1 MLEKQIEEKGNTY
14 AKSLEIVNYKFTS
27 PGHAA
32 VPDRLYVREIPPFLR
47 VLISKYIR
55 FVEYK
60 REGQKPTPPQTREH
74 TRLRALGF
82 RVDVVGSVD
91 QAKQVLDDMVD
102 E

>member
-1 MLEKQIEEKGNTY
+1 MI
-14 AKSLEIVNYKFTS
+14 I
-27 PGHAA
+27 
-32 VPDRLYVREIPPFLR
+32 
-47 VLISKYIR
+47 KYIR

-74 TRLRALGF
+74 VRLRALGF
-82 RVDVVGSVD
+82 RVDVVDSMD

>member
-1 MLEKQIEEKGNTY
+1 MLEKKIEEKGNEY
-14 AKSLEIVNYKFTS
+14 AKSLNVMNYKFTS

-32 VPDRLYVREIPPFLR
+32 VPDRLYVREIPLFLR

-60 REGQKPTPPQTREH
+60 REGGKPTGPQGREH
-74 TRLRALGF
+74 ERLRALGF
-82 RVDVVGSVD
+82 RVDVVDSVSKV
-91 QAKQVLDDMVD
+91 KQVIDDMVD